1 MTRQLEQPL
10 AEGRVRKPV
19 DSFADAPTNLITLSP
34 AFLRALRQIAP
45 APRPRKLRYALAL
58 AAIGAIAW
66 ASGAPIG
73 ARGGGSAQ
81 RLYFPH
87 EAVARGGAPP
97 LSSMA
102 NVKREGPSSAEAFAS
117 PSAHP
122 SSSAAATN
130 GPAAS
135 AAASASIAPTRVE
148 DLPRRPAP
156 RPPTKPRAK
165 RVPRDR

>member
-66 ASGAPIG
+66 ASG
-73 ARGGGSAQ
+73 Q